1 MIQRRASIK
10 IEQNE
15 HDRLESRQSN
25 SEWTCER
32 KSDYSECLGNLQR
45 LAVLIQCRWTLLR
58 RKHMTSLEQK
68 IKQTIFSRKN
78 SECLQDIQT
87 SKHSQLHFKRERTNI
102 CWTYVLED
110 FYWGNISEFAMLFF
124 FVHAIINKTVNLC
137 CIILHYLECAICAH
151 QTHFYGGSFLRWNK
165 NMNTTKIIFLKFQ
178 LFSSH
183 LCALHLIIQKQ
194 KPLTNHDSE
203 QKMQGVEM
211 ICKRILMKKV

>member
-1 MIQRRASIK
+1 MNACRTF
-10 IEQNE
+10 
-15 HDRLESRQSN
+15 RLRSTLIFILKHLLHVHFR
-25 SEWTCER
+25 
-32 KSDYSECLGNLQR
+32 EC
-45 LAVLIQCRWTLLR
+45 LLR
-58 RKHMTSLEQK
+58 RY
-68 IKQTIFSRKN
+68 FR
-78 SECLQDIQT
+78 
-87 SKHSQLHFKRERTNI
+87 I
-102 CWTYVLED
+102 CNVV
-110 FYWGNISEFAMLFF
+110 F

-151 QTHFYGGSFLRWNK
+151 QTHVNGGSFITRNK

-194 KPLTNHDSE
+194 KPLTNHESE